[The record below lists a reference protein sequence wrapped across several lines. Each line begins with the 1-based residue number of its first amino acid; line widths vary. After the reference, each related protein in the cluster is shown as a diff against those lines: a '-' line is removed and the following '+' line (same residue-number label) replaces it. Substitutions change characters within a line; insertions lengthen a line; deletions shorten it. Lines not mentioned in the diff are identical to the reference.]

1 VTVAAAQDR
10 RVASEILS
18 LLAPPRCGIC
28 GASCHAKR
36 SLCRSCNAGL
46 LAARPLVGPGPAGI
60 DVVVSAGPHEG
71 AVRALAAS
79 LKFGRR
85 LPLAGRAAAAIR
97 SAAPPELLRGRLVPV
112 PPDPLRVRI
121 RGFDA
126 AEEIARSLARN
137 TELEVEQCLERE
149 PARRQV
155 GRPRRTRLAEPPRVS
170 AWRPP
175 PRRVALVDDVWTT
188 GATLSACAEALRE
201 AGAEYVVGLTLAHA
215 TLAKGDGQA

>member
-1 VTVAAAQDR
+1 
-10 RVASEILS
+10 VASEILS

-60 DVVVSAGPHEG
+60 DAVVSAGPHEG

-97 SAAPPELLRGRLVPV
+97 AAAPPEMLRGRLVPV

-126 AEEIARSLARN
+126 AEEIARSLARI
-137 TELEVEQCLERE
+137 TELEVEPCLERE

-155 GRPRRTRLAEPPRVS
+155 GRPRRARLADPPRVS
-170 AWRPP
+170 AWRTP
-175 PRRVALVDDVWTT
+175 PRCVALVDDVWTT
-188 GATLSACAEALRE
+188 GATLTACAEALRE
-201 AGAEYVVGLTLAHA
+201 AGAERVVALTLAHA
-215 TLAKGDGQA
+215 LAGPLAREAGQA

>member
-1 VTVAAAQDR
+1 
-10 RVASEILS
+10 VASEILN

-36 SLCRSCNAGL
+36 SLCRNCNAGL
-46 LAARPLVGPGPAGI
+46 LGALPLVGPGPAGI
-60 DVVVSAGPHEG
+60 DAVVSVGPHEG
-71 AVRALAAS
+71 TVRALAAS

-97 SAAPPELLRGRLVPV
+97 AAAPPELLRGRLVPV
-112 PPDPLRVRI
+112 PPDPLRLRI

-126 AEEIARSLARN
+126 AEEIARSLARI
-137 TELEVEQCLERE
+137 TELEVEPCLERE

-155 GRPRRTRLAEPPRVS
+155 GRQRHARIGDPPRVR
-170 AWRPP
+170 AWRTP
-175 PRRVALVDDVWTT
+175 PRCVALVDDVWTT

-201 AGAEYVVGLTLAHA
+201 AGAERVVALTLAHA
-215 TLAKGDGQA
+215 TLTTPLARGAEQA